1 MPNNNGILDDDSN
14 MDDEFGNIYDIR
26 VYPLDKLM
34 EATQVVEDSLNGI
47 SFDDHI
53 LRWRKPDGRFFA
65 SKAAQVLSHPLEVY
79 STFATAYIRKVKM
92 EASSSQD
99 DFDAT
104 AEQLL
109 NEYGEPDT
117 YVVGY
122 YNKQTHWLDHVVFH
136 PDNTTISP

>member
-1 MPNNNGILDDDSN
+1 MPS
-14 MDDEFGNIYDIR
+14 DEDISSKVSGDTHDIR
-26 VYPLDKLM
+26 LYPLDKLI
-34 EATQVVEDSLNGI
+34 EATQVVKDSLNGV
-47 SFDDHI
+47 SFDACV
-53 LRWRKPDGRFFA
+53 LRWRKPNGRFFA

-92 EASSSQD
+92 EVSSSHD

-109 NEYGEPDT
+109 NEYDEPDM

-122 YNKQTHWLDHVVFH
+122 YNKQTHWLDCVVFH
-136 PDNTTISP
+136 GNTAFPL

>member
-1 MPNNNGILDDDSN
+1 MPNDNGILDDDSN
-14 MDDEFGNIYDIR
+14 MNDEFDISGDTHDIR
-26 VYPLDKLM
+26 VYPLQELFDASRDSKQGDVGKL
-34 EATQVVEDSLNGI
+34 Q
-47 SFDDHI
+47 
-53 LRWRKPDGRFFA
+53 
-65 SKAAQVLSHPLEVY
+65 VY
-79 STFATAYIRKVKM
+79 STFATAYIRKVGM